1 MRGPHGVSLPLCVSH
16 LHDQMV
22 SVFKTGFREA
32 TRLCAP
38 TASSTVPVTSVF
50 YRRASLSSSVRTPSW
65 KLGSACWLSLQD
77 GQWRRM
83 RGRRT
88 DTSPARRCRSVPS
101 SDTEGRMG
109 VWGTG
114 DLASAARE
122 SGVGRG
128 GTWNLGQCPAH
139 PFPSWRLGV
148 QSVT

>member
-22 SVFKTGFREA
+22 SVFKTGFHEA

-38 TASSTVPVTSVF
+38 TASSTVPVLSVF

-109 VWGTG
+109 VWGTW
-114 DLASAARE
+114 LALHEKAVWGGE
-122 SGVGRG
+122 GL
-128 GTWNLGQCPAH
+128 GTWGSAQPTLSLP
-139 PFPSWRLGV
+139 GV
-148 QSVT
+148 WGCRV